1 MKKFILGAFALS
13 MISACDARRNQPL
26 PQDTVVNSDKKEA
39 EVVIYTSDLC
49 SWCTSAKDILNE
61 QKIAYREINVRGN
74 KKLIDEMEAKT
85 GKRTVPQIV
94 INGEHIGSY
103 LSLASESMSGDLDK
117 RLGRDK
123 KEA

>member
-1 MKKFILGAFALS
+1 MKKFILGVLVLS
-13 MISACDARRNQPL
+13 MVSACDARRTQPV
-26 PQDTVVNSDKKEA
+26 PQDAVVDSKETG
-39 EVVIYTSDLC
+39 VVVYTSDLC

-85 GKRTVPQIV
+85 GKRTVPQIM

-103 LSLASESMSGDLDK
+103 LSLASESMSGELDK
-117 RLGRDK
+117 RLGRNK
-123 KEA
+123 KDA

>member
-1 MKKFILGAFALS
+1 MKKFILGVLVLS
-13 MISACDARRNQPL
+13 MVSACDARRTQPA
-26 PQDTVVNSDKKEA
+26 PQDAVVDHKETG
-39 EVVIYTSDLC
+39 VVVYTSDLC

-61 QKIAYREINVRGN
+61 HKIAYREINVRGN

-85 GKRTVPQIV
+85 GKRTVPQIM

-103 LSLASESMSGDLDK
+103 LSLASESMSGELDK

-123 KEA
+123 KDA